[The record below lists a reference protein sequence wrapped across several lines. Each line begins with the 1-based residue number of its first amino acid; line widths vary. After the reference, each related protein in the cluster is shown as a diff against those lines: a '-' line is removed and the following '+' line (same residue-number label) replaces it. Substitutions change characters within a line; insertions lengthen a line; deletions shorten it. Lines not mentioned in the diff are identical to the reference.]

1 MRQELLDHDSA
12 APIAGAGGSTT
23 AAPPRKFRLSG
34 RAAPYVLSLP
44 AFILLCVFV
53 IAPCLLSVVLAMF
66 DWQILKGTGQFV
78 GLDNFKRML
87 TSEELYR
94 SLRVT
99 IVYAFYTVPVSV
111 GAGLAVA
118 LGIHSLRR
126 GGAFWRAVY
135 FVPTAATLAAAAVVW
150 RLLLYPDSGL
160 FDQTVGRLTGTSAWL
175 SSPDLALGAVA
186 LVGNWQG
193 IGFAAV
199 IFMAGL
205 AGVPR
210 RLYEAAAIDG
220 AGAWHRFVHVT
231 LPAIGPA
238 TVLATMTTT
247 VSSLK
252 AYDQIAIMTAGGPAR
267 STETLTFLIWRRGID
282 FLDIGGAAVVNLV
295 LLAVAVIA
303 TIVLGLFGRAGLASK
318 EK

>member
-1 MRQELLDHDSA
+1 M
-12 APIAGAGGSTT
+12 
-23 AAPPRKFRLSG
+23 
-34 RAAPYVLSLP
+34 P
-44 AFILLCVFV
+44 AFVLLGVFV
-53 IAPCLLSVVLAMF
+53 IAPCLLSVALAMF
-66 DWQILKGTGQFV
+66 DWEILRGTGHFV

-87 TSEELYR
+87 TSGELYR

-99 IVYAFYTVPVSV
+99 IVYSFYTVPVSV

-150 RLLLYPDSGL
+150 RLLLYPDTGL
-160 FDQTVGRLTGTSAWL
+160 FDRTIGRLTGTSAWL

-199 IFMAGL
+199 IFLAGL
-205 AGVPR
+205 AGVPQR
-210 RLYEAAAIDG
+210 QYEAAAIDG
-220 AGAWHRFVHVT
+220 AGAWNQFVHVT

-238 TVLATMTTT
+238 TILATMTTA

-252 AYDQIAIMTAGGPAR
+252 AYDQIVVLTAGGPAR
-267 STETLTFLIWRRGID
+267 TTETLTFLIWRRGID

-295 LLAVAVIA
+295 LLTVAVIV
-303 TIVLGLFGRAGLASK
+303 TIGLGRFGRKSLAAK
-318 EK
+318 EN